1 MSPRQR
7 AVGRDRSGMGPLKL
21 PSHRPHR
28 TSGRL
33 FDLRDLRRRP
43 RDENQDYIR
52 SLCANAYLGDGDSL
66 CWVLGR
72 FKMFVDTR
80 DVGLSSHLLLDG
92 YWEMWLTEALSGV
105 LEKGAVAV
113 DIGANLG
120 YFTLIMADLVGPT
133 GSVHAFEPNPAIADR
148 LARTCDINGYRE
160 RVTVHP
166 GPLGAEEGLPVALIV
181 PEHEPKNAY
190 ITPVVETPGALPMIT
205 RRFDS
210 YPELMDAA
218 VIKIDAE
225 AAEQNIWRGM
235 TARLDRRD
243 APLILFMEFASI
255 RYGEPG
261 AFLEEIE
268 ARGFSLAEVTM
279 IDGVVPRTREQILA
293 GPPRVDQ
300 MLMLRR

>member
-1 MSPRQR
+1 MGLLKPPLSRPRH
-7 AVGRDRSGMGPLKL
+7 DP
-21 PSHRPHR
+21 
-28 TSGRL
+28 GRL
-33 FDLRDLRRRP
+33 FDLRNLRRRP

-52 SLCANAYLGDGDSL
+52 SLCDNAYLGDGDSL
-66 CWVLGR
+66 CRVLGR

-92 YWEMWLTEALSGV
+92 YWEMWLTEALSAV
-105 LEKGAVAV
+105 LEKGVVAV

-120 YFTLIMADLVGPT
+120 YFTLVMAEMVGPL
-133 GSVHAFEPNPAIADR
+133 GSVHAFEPNPAIATR

-160 RVTVHP
+160 RVAIQTD
-166 GPLGAEEGLPVALIV
+166 PLGAEQGLAVHLIV
-181 PEHEPKNAY
+181 PEYEPKNAY
-190 ITPVVETPGALPMIT
+190 IVPWTDDPRAVALTT

-210 YPELMDAA
+210 YPELMDAG

-243 APLILFMEFASI
+243 APLIIFMEFASI
-255 RYGEPG
+255 RYEQPS

-279 IDGVVPRTREQILA
+279 LDGIVPRTREQVLA
-293 GPPRVDQ
+293 APSRIDQ

>member
-1 MSPRQR
+1 
-7 AVGRDRSGMGPLKL
+7 MGPLKL

-28 TSGRL
+28 NAGHL

-43 RDENQDYIR
+43 RDENQDLIR
-52 SLCANAYLGDGDSL
+52 SLCGNAYLGDGDSL

-105 LEKGAVAV
+105 LEKGATAV

-120 YFTLIMADLVGPT
+120 YFTLLMAEMVGPS
-133 GSVHAFEPNPAIADR
+133 GAVHAFEPNPAIADR

-160 RVTVHP
+160 RVTLHRD
-166 GPLGAEEGLPVALIV
+166 PLGAEDGLAVALIV

-190 ITPVVETPGALPMIT
+190 ITPVAETPGALAMTT

-243 APLILFMEFASI
+243 APLIIFMEFASI
-255 RYGEPG
+255 RYEQPG

-268 ARGFSLAEVTM
+268 ARGFSLAVVTM
-279 IDGVVPRTREQILA
+279 LDGIVPLTRDQILA

>member
-1 MSPRQR
+1 MR
-7 AVGRDRSGMGPLKL
+7 PLKL
-21 PSHRPHR
+21 PSHRPR
-28 TSGRL
+28 RVAGRL
-33 FDLRDLRRRP
+33 FDLRNLRGRP
-43 RDENQDYIR
+43 RDENQDHIR
-52 SLCANAYLGDGDSL
+52 SLCANAYLGGGDSL

-80 DVGLSSHLLLDG
+80 DQGLSSHLLLDG
-92 YWEMWLTEALSGV
+92 YWEMWLTETLSEV
-105 LEKGAVAV
+105 LEPGAVVA

-120 YFTLIMADLVGPT
+120 YFTLIMADLVGPS

-160 RVTVHP
+160 RVAVHRD
-166 GPLGAEEGLPVALIV
+166 PLGADEGLPVSLIV
-181 PEHEPKNAY
+181 PDHEPKNAY
-190 ITPVVETPGALPMIT
+190 ISDRIDGPGSVPLTT

-210 YPELMDAA
+210 YPELMNSS

-243 APLILFMEFASI
+243 APLIIFMEFATI
-255 RYGEPG
+255 RYEQPA

-268 ARGFSLAEVTM
+268 ARGFSLAEVTLR
-279 IDGVVPRTREQILA
+279 DGVVPRTREQILA
-293 GPPRVDQ
+293 SPPRIDQ
-300 MLMLRR
+300 MLMLRRDTKGS

>member
-1 MSPRQR
+1 
-7 AVGRDRSGMGPLKL
+7 MGPLKL
-21 PSHRPHR
+21 PSHRPRR
-28 TSGRL
+28 TSGHL
-33 FDLRDLRRRP
+33 FDLRNLRRRP
-43 RDENQDYIR
+43 RDENQDHIR

-80 DVGLSSHLLLDG
+80 DIGLSSHLLLDG

-105 LEKGAVAV
+105 LEKGATAV

-120 YFTLIMADLVGPT
+120 YFSLVMADMVGPSGT
-133 GSVHAFEPNPAIADR
+133 VHAFEPNPAIADR
-148 LARTCDINGYRE
+148 LTRTCDINGYRE
-160 RVTVHP
+160 RVTVHRD
-166 GPLGAEEGLPVALIV
+166 PLGAEEGLAVHLIV

-190 ITPVVETPGALPMIT
+190 IVPWTDDPRAVPLTT

-210 YPELMDAA
+210 YPELMDAG

-243 APLILFMEFASI
+243 APLIIFMEFASI
-255 RYGEPG
+255 RYEQPG

-279 IDGVVPRTREQILA
+279 LDGIVPRTREQVLA
-293 GPPRVDQ
+293 APSRIDQ

>member
-1 MSPRQR
+1 MP
-7 AVGRDRSGMGPLKL
+7 G
-21 PSHRPHR
+21 H
-28 TSGRL
+28 L
-33 FDLRDLRRRP
+33 FDLRNLQRRP
-43 RDENQDYIR
+43 RDENQDRIR

-105 LEKGAVAV
+105 LKKGDVAV

-120 YFTLIMADLVGPT
+120 YFTLIMAEIVGPS

-148 LARTCDINGYRE
+148 LARTLDINGYRE
-160 RVTVHP
+160 RATVHRD
-166 GPLGAEEGLPVALIV
+166 PLGADEGLPVALIV
-181 PEHEPKNAY
+181 PPHEPKNAY
-190 ITPVVETPGALPMIT
+190 ITAVADTPGAIPMTT

-243 APLILFMEFASI
+243 APLVIFMEFATI
-255 RYGEPG
+255 RYEAPG

-279 IDGVVPRTREQILA
+279 LEGAVPRTREQILA
-293 GPPRVDQ
+293 APPRIDQ

>member
-1 MSPRQR
+1 
-7 AVGRDRSGMGPLKL
+7 
-21 PSHRPHR
+21 
-28 TSGRL
+28 
-33 FDLRDLRRRP
+33 
-43 RDENQDYIR
+43 
-52 SLCANAYLGDGDSL
+52 
-66 CWVLGR
+66 
-72 FKMFVDTR
+72 
-80 DVGLSSHLLLDG
+80 
-92 YWEMWLTEALSGV
+92 MWLTEALSGV
-105 LEKGAVAV
+105 LEKGATAV

-120 YFTLIMADLVGPT
+120 YFSLVMADMVGPSGT
-133 GSVHAFEPNPAIADR
+133 VHAFEPNPAIADR

-160 RVTVHP
+160 RVTVHRD
-166 GPLGAEEGLPVALIV
+166 PLGAEEGLAVHLIV

-190 ITPVVETPGALPMIT
+190 IVPWADDPRAVPLTT

-210 YPELMDAA
+210 YPELMDAG

-243 APLILFMEFASI
+243 APLIIFMEFASI
-255 RYGEPG
+255 RYEQPG

-279 IDGVVPRTREQILA
+279 LDGIVPRTREQVLA
-293 GPPRVDQ
+293 APSRIDQ